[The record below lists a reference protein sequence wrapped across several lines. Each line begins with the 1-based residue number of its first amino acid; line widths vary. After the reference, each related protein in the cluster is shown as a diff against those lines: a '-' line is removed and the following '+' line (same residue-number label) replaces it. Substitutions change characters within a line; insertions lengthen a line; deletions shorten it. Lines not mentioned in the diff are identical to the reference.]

1 MAIRS
6 YNTKADYEAAV
17 KPATESQVSL
27 IESSREVIV
36 DGVNVITTEPVVGD
50 ALFLDESNNKVFV
63 KGGDW
68 LQKAV
73 IPSAWTFVG
82 VVFSREGRQVGII
95 DKDGDDEKYADVL
108 QFELT
113 GLTLDG
119 AEHSATIGLRLS
131 NNYNTNTTIT
141 FTYATTLLSEVVT
154 ALNAAID
161 ARQVEVGFTN
171 AVWAYLIND
180 KYEKVETD
188 EEATSIM
195 VQIDAWSN
203 ENQTSKSNSGC
214 TLTFVTWRDMPAS
227 SVYFRANNRS
237 TDVRGIMNIAKG
249 ESYFATEGRT
259 PTADVVLPEGNVS
272 PLNKTSFD
280 TSPYCEQVRARY
292 ATYRDYLL
300 GEYLVKIP
308 QKYGTFA
315 LPSGK
320 ELSDKYASLLA
331 PTKAGDTKAM
341 FPSFYRCYNIDYNAE
356 GLRKGDWYLPGCEE
370 GCKFMAS
377 ETISKMSPTMSK
389 MGGTGIGNGTSRWFA
404 QRSSG
409 TRARFFYRINGYL
422 YHTYVHGSLRRQA
435 VALLNI

>member
-17 KPATESQVSL
+17 KPTTESQVSL

-82 VVFSREGRQVGII
+82 VVFSREGRRVGII

-161 ARQVEVGFTN
+161 AKQVEVGFTN
-171 AVWAYLIND
+171 TVWAYLIND

-188 EEATSIM
+188 EDATSIM
-195 VQIDAWSN
+195 VQIDVWSN
-203 ENQTSKSNSGC
+203 ENQTAKSNSGC

-237 TDVRGIMNIAKG
+237 TDTRGIMNIDKA
-249 ESYFATEGRT
+249 ESYFTTEGRT
-259 PTADVVLPEGNVS
+259 PTDDVVLPEANVA
-272 PLNKTSFD
+272 PLSKTAFE
-280 TSPYCEQVRARY
+280 TSPYCEQVRAEY

-377 ETISKMSPTMSK
+377 EIISKMSPTMSK
-389 MGGTGIGNGTSRWFA
+389 MGGTGIGSGTYRWFA
-404 QRSSG
+404 QRNSG
-409 TRARFFYRINGYL
+409 NRARYFYRNYGFL
-422 YHTYVHGSLRRQA
+422 GSTSVQSRYRRQA
-435 VALLNI
+435 VALLII